1 MELTTRDQLLGLVQR
16 RYKTVEIAGLRFRI
30 RNLTEA
36 EKSDF
41 EASVLNAEAKYSL
54 GRIRQQ
60 RRRLICL
67 CLVDDH
73 NQPLLRPEDSEQ
85 LRTID
90 GAVTSRLYDACRE
103 HCGFEEGDLEELVKN
118 SDAIHAADSLAD

>member
-1 MELTTRDQLLGLVQR
+1 MILTTREQLLGLTQR
-16 RYKTVEIAGLRFRI
+16 RYRTVEVAGLHFRI

-41 EASVLNAEAKYSL
+41 EASVLNSEAKYSL
-54 GRIRQQ
+54 GKIRQQ
-60 RRRLICL
+60 PRRLIGL
-67 CLVDDH
+67 CLVDDR
-73 NQPLLRPEDSEQ
+73 NEPLLRPDDTEQ
-85 LRTID
+85 LRAID

-118 SDAIHAADSLAD
+118 SEAIHAADSLGD

>member
-16 RYKTVEIAGLRFRI
+16 RYRTIELAGLRFRI
-30 RNLTEA
+30 RNLTDA

-41 EASVLNAEAKYSL
+41 EASVLNSEAKYSL

-67 CLVDDH
+67 CLVDDR
-73 NQPLLRPEDSEQ
+73 NEPLMRPEDSEQ
-85 LRTID
+85 LRAID
-90 GAVTSRLYDACRE
+90 GAITSRLYDACRE